1 MVWEYGANIQFEID
15 LFGQY
20 YIYATCFYTNK
31 NIEPIFLE
39 KNKSRKKC

>member
-20 YIYATCFYTNK
+20 YIYVHVLIAIRTFSL
-31 NIEPIFLE
+31 IF
-39 KNKSRKKC
+39 